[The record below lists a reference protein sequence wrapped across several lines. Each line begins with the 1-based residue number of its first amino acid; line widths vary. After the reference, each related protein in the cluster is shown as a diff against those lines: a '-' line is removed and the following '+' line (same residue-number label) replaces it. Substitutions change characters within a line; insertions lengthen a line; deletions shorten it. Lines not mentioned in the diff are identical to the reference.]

1 MQGIISNSGWLEGKK
16 HLVLQVEI
24 AFPVGSFFLQRL
36 SPVERFVW
44 GVECP
49 SADPVSGDASEKYR
63 MLVQE
68 FTIINKLGLH
78 ARASALLVKTASR
91 FKSDIRIERENV
103 EVNGKSIMGIM
114 MLAAAKGT
122 TVQVT
127 IGGEDEAEAMQ
138 ALGDLIRDGFGEE

>member
-1 MQGIISNSGWLEGKK
+1 
-16 HLVLQVEI
+16 
-24 AFPVGSFFLQRL
+24 
-36 SPVERFVW
+36 
-44 GVECP
+44 
-49 SADPVSGDASEKYR
+49 

-91 FKSDIRIERENV
+91 FTSDIRIERENV